1 MSSENK
7 SVSTV
12 LAIAACALSLAA
24 NADTFWKGQGA
35 DSDFYNRDNWINW
48 WNANYVFGGGQLGN
62 LPADGSYVTFTN
74 AAAIAQGLWIE
85 NANKGGVEWS
95 LVENAEEGAGG
106 TITNSVSVGTA
117 RAGGLTMGGGGER
130 GDGGVWVFAVE
141 NDGRETC
148 GCSCSCCCGLHGD
161 RGN

>member
-1 MSSENK
+1 MTSENK
-7 SVSTV
+7 SISAV
-12 LAIAACALSLAA
+12 LAISACALSLAA

-95 LVENAEEGAGG
+95 LAENAEEGAG
-106 TITNSVSVGTA
+106 
-117 RAGGLTMGGGGER
+117 
-130 GDGGVWVFAVE
+130 
-141 NDGRETC
+141 
-148 GCSCSCCCGLHGD
+148 
-161 RGN
+161 